1 MTPLFKRFGIDLDQ
15 LKILIINAIRID
27 FRESRGIGIKR
38 RKISPIVW
46 SLIFY
51 LICLSYVVLFHGDDG
66 FCCYSGI
73 WSFSIFC
80 G

>member
-51 LICLSYVVLFHGDDG
+51 LIMGSSMAVGLVMKATPFFYAFLLLS
-66 FCCYSGI
+66 
-73 WSFSIFC
+73 
-80 G
+80 